1 MQGRLW
7 FAAVTGLLMALPG
20 LAGAGSNVV
29 LPRPGQVGIGMQ
41 GQFGLLTKTGDYGD
55 LFDNGPGL
63 TVRLRYRMRYERALG
78 LSFESQRFDAR
89 EPSQGDTAV
98 ASLTFGAY
106 GFDVYQMFGTRT
118 TTTRMVGVGV
128 GLIQSHVKLNDG
140 TVAFTAGTDGLYVSA
155 SAGVERFF
163 WQSWAIDLSGKY
175 LTVFHE
181 GKTNHDLQASA
192 GLILYASY

>member
-63 TVRLRYRMRYERALG
+63 TVRLRYRMRYERAIG
-78 LSFESQRFDAR
+78 LTFEGQEFDSRVAGVA
-89 EPSQGDTAV
+89 GDTTLKR
-98 ASLTFGAY
+98 LTLIMS
-106 GFDVYQMFGTRT
+106 GFEVYQMFGTQDL
-118 TTTRMVGVGV
+118 TTRLLSAGA
-128 GLIQSHVKLNDG
+128 GLVQ
-140 TVAFTAGTDGLYVSA
+140 A
-155 SAGVERFF
+155 SAKLSDNETIFPDDGVYLSAGAGIERFF
-163 WQSWAIDLSGKY
+163 WRSWAFDLSTRY
-175 LTVFHE
+175 FAVFQHH
-181 GKTNHDLQASA
+181 KTNHDVQASA
-192 GLILYASY
+192 GLIFYASY